1 MMAESKPGA
10 ERPKI
15 KLVVE
20 HEDGRLE
27 TITLRGGPNGDVRI
41 IEGEHLNE
49 IRDGAGMDHFFTK
62 AGHYDGWGGA
72 FSGDEDSARAA
83 IEAMDQ
89 KRDIRGQAD

>member
-1 MMAESKPGA
+1 MAEIRTGA
-10 ERPKI
+10 RRPTI

-27 TITLRGGPNGDVRI
+27 TIAVRGDADGKIQIV
-41 IEGEHLNE
+41 EGECLNE
-49 IRDGAGMDHFFTK
+49 IRDAAGTDHFFTK

-72 FSGDEDSARAA
+72 FSGDEDSAHAV

-89 KRDIRGQAD
+89 KRDIRVRAD